1 VRRKAVVLAALSA
14 ALVTAPQA
22 AAQATLLMP
31 GVTYER
37 SVQFT
42 PHGPVVAHVLRAP
55 RPNGGLHTLRP
66 VLSNEAIVGRE
77 RVTAM
82 QRRVSPQATVAGVNG
97 DLFNWAVGY
106 PSGMLMMGGVLAAT
120 PQADRSSLGIGVD
133 GSLRVDR
140 VRYAGTWQ
148 GAGQRRP
155 VSLNRDPAPGAVTLY
170 TPAWGPTTPARQD
183 TIEAVLGAFPPAAP
197 GRDLPGQVIQLK
209 QGGNTPIPPGSAVL
223 VGRGTG
229 AGRIAAEAPL
239 GSTVTVRLTLSP
251 DWSSLAHAVGGGPVL
266 VRAGRAVFRSNE
278 AFTADQLVPRH
289 PRTAVG
295 QSADGR
301 LILVT
306 VDGRQPGYSV
316 GMTNFELA
324 LTLARLGAVT
334 ASALDGGGS
343 TTMAFDGRLLNR
355 PSDPGGEREVAEG
368 LFVFYTGVYVPALP
382 EEVVS
387 PNGDGVGERQS
398 LAYKLVRQSNVNA
411 RLAGPAGVEQPLDA
425 GNRGPGTYRFQW
437 APGGAPQGKWKLV
450 VDAVDDQGQA
460 SSAERA
466 FSVNSTLGA
475 LRVSPSTLA
484 LRRRGSTL
492 RATFTLAR
500 QARVSATV
508 ATASGA
514 FVRSL
519 RSRSLPAGGRALAWN
534 GRDARGLLVH
544 TGRYVIRVAA
554 QNELGT
560 ATLTASFGVR
570 RVRGR

>member
-1 VRRKAVVLAALSA
+1 VR
-14 ALVTAPQA
+14 
-22 AAQATLLMP
+22 
-31 GVTYER
+31 G
-37 SVQFT
+37 
-42 PHGPVVAHVLRAP
+42 
-55 RPNGGLHTLRP
+55 
-66 VLSNEAIVGRE
+66 
-77 RVTAM
+77 
-82 QRRVSPQATVAGVNG
+82 
-97 DLFNWAVGY
+97 
-106 PSGMLMMGGVLAAT
+106 
-120 PQADRSSLGIGVD
+120 
-133 GSLRVDR
+133 
-140 VRYAGTWQ
+140 
-148 GAGQRRP
+148 
-155 VSLNRDPAPGAVTLY
+155 
-170 TPAWGPTTPARQD
+170 
-183 TIEAVLGAFPPAAP
+183 
-197 GRDLPGQVIQLK
+197 
-209 QGGNTPIPPGSAVL
+209 
-223 VGRGTG
+223 
-229 AGRIAAEAPL
+229 
-239 GSTVTVRLTLSP
+239 
-251 DWSSLAHAVGGGPVL
+251 
-266 VRAGRAVFRSNE
+266 GRAVFRSNE

-324 LTLARLGAVT
+324 LALARLGAVT

-368 LFVFYTGVYVPALP
+368 LFVFYTGVYAPALP
-382 EEVVS
+382 EDVVS

-398 LAYKLVRQSNVNA
+398 LAYKIVRQSNVNA
-411 RLAGPAGVEQPLDA
+411 RLVGPAGIEQPLDA
-425 GNRGPGTYRFQW
+425 GDRGPGTYRFQW
-437 APGGAPQGKWKLV
+437 APGSAPQGSWKLV
-450 VDAVDDQGQA
+450 VKAVDDEGRA
-460 SSAERA
+460 SSAERS
-466 FSVNSTLGA
+466 FSVNSTLAA

-519 RSRSLPAGGRALAWN
+519 RSRSLPAGRRSLTWN

-544 TGRYVIRVAA
+544 TGRYVMRMAA